1 MSKIVKEIIPY
12 IIIIIVVV
20 LIRTFLFTP
29 VVVVGDSMVPT
40 LENKQILLLD
50 KISYRFKEIKRFD
63 IVVIDTGK
71 SEIIKRIIG
80 LPGET
85 VEYKDNLLYI
95 NGEVIES
102 IYNFDTQDFTMES
115 ITESKVIPEDKYLVL
130 GDNRL
135 VSSDSRIIGLIDKK
149 DILGKTSFSIW
160 PIKKIK

>member
-50 KISYRFKEIKRFD
+50 KITYRFKEIKRFD

-95 NGEVIES
+95 NGEVMES

-115 ITESKVIPEDKYLVL
+115 ITESELIPEDKYLVL

-149 DILGKTSFSIW
+149 DILGKTSFGQ
-160 PIKKIK
+160 

>member
-50 KISYRFKEIKRFD
+50 KITYRFKEIKRFD

-115 ITESKVIPEDKYLVL
+115 ITESKLIPEDKYLVL

-149 DILGKTSFSIW
+149 DILGKTSFSIF
-160 PIKKIK
+160 PVKKIK

>member
-50 KISYRFKEIKRFD
+50 KITYRFKEIKRFD

-115 ITESKVIPEDKYLVL
+115 ITESELIPEDKYLVL

>member
-50 KISYRFKEIKRFD
+50 KITYRFKEIKRFD

-85 VEYKDNLLYI
+85 VEYTDNLLYI

-115 ITESKVIPEDKYLVL
+115 ITESKLIPEDKYLVL

-160 PIKKIK
+160 PVKKIK

>member
-50 KISYRFKEIKRFD
+50 KISYKFKEIKRFD

-102 IYNFDTQDFTMES
+102 EYNFDTQDFTMNT